1 MKVIAT
7 GISGSGRG
15 EYLRRVVEYARSEG
29 KEVKLFDVG
38 KMMFDTAEKLGIRI
52 PEDKILDLAPSTLS
66 YLRTTV
72 FEQILRESREY
83 ENIIV
88 STHACFRWRRHLL
101 QAFDFHY
108 LDQLKPNMYISI
120 VDSIASI
127 KARLEAK
134 EGWRGRLML
143 KDIIVWRDEEVFIT
157 KSVADFQRKPFYVI
171 AYKEPAE
178 TLYRLMFEPDVKKTY
193 LSYPITHSERN
204 EENLR
209 RKDKFRDKLREAG
222 LIVFDPMEIED
233 VRLLEMLEDN
243 RDGVEVEVDGFKTF
257 IPAEEIRDVAEDI
270 QHQTVANDYQ
280 LIDQSD
286 FVTVYYYLPVMSPG
300 VLSEMTYGFTNNKHV
315 YVVFEGPESPFFRYY
330 STRIFKDE
338 GSLLKFY
345 YEEGYIKRLPG
356 NDEAPIHG

>member
-15 EYLRRVVEYARSEG
+15 EYLRRVVDYARREG

-38 KMMFDTAEKLGIRI
+38 RMMFTTAEKLGIRI

-88 STHACFRWRRHLL
+88 STHACFRWRKHLL

-108 LDQLKPNMYISI
+108 LDQLKPNIYISVI
-120 VDSIASI
+120 DSVASI

-134 EGWRGRLML
+134 DGWRGRLRL
-143 KDIIVWRDEEVFIT
+143 KDILVWRDEEVFIT

-171 AYKEPAE
+171 AYKEPVE

-193 LSYPITHSERN
+193 LSYPMTHSEQN
-204 EENLR
+204 KENLR
-209 RKDKFRDKLREAG
+209 KKDKFRDKLRKAG
-222 LIVFDPMEIED
+222 LIVFDPAEIED
-233 VRLLEMLEDN
+233 VELLRMLEVN
-243 RDGVEVEVDGFKTF
+243 PEGVEVEADGTRAF
-257 IPAEEIRDVAEDI
+257 IPAEEIKEVAEDI

-286 FVTVYYYLPVMSPG
+286 FITVYYYLPVMSPG

-330 STRIFKDE
+330 STKIFKGE
-338 GSLLKFY
+338 ESLFEFY
-345 YEEGYIKRLPG
+345 YKQGYIKKG
-356 NDEAPIHG
+356 VGK